1 MWRHRSPANPWRHG
15 VRRGTRAAG
24 AGLPLCTASLA
35 LALQAAAAVQV
46 PTTAGFTVGAT
57 ISPGC
62 QVASNPSQV
71 TDLKIGRL
79 DFGTHSALQTGNVS
93 VPLSST
99 ANQSLLQC
107 TPGTTMQ
114 VTVDAGAHASGQQ
127 RRLHNGSGVYLP
139 YALFMTASGNQ
150 PLVPGSAL
158 GLALGAS
165 PTALPV
171 MGMVTLPG
179 AGAVAGTYTDTVRV
193 TLSW

>member
-1 MWRHRSPANPWRHG
+1 MWRHRSPANFWRHS
-15 VRRGTRAAG
+15 VRRGVRAAG
-24 AGLPLCTASLA
+24 TALLLCTASLA

-46 PTTAGFTVGAT
+46 PTTATFAVGAT
-57 ISPGC
+57 IAPGC
-62 QVASNPSQV
+62 QVASNPAQV
-71 TDLKIGRL
+71 TDLRIGRL
-79 DFGTHSALQTGNVS
+79 DFGLHSALQTGNVS

-99 ANQSLLQC
+99 ANQSLVQC

-114 VTVDAGAHASGQQ
+114 VTVDAGQNASGLQ
-127 RRLHNGSGVYLP
+127 RRLHNGSGVFLP
-139 YALFMTASGNQ
+139 YALFMTTGGNQ
-150 PLVPGSAL
+150 PLVPGSPL

-179 AGAVAGTYTDTVRV
+179 TGAVAGTYTDTVRV